1 MFQILTFHV
10 SSSENQDKTTWMARH
25 LPSMSLLLC
34 MSLGSVELCLALR
47 WLLSCFM
54 ECNCPSV
61 MYCILCCLRLFFISS
76 LLLTVWFVPINLE
89 YQDST
94 LVWFPDLLQSG
105 QEAQGQWCCRRLCR
119 WSSSKQNTFPTD
131 RTWGKLACASE
142 WTHLNSGDTQN
153 SSARQSDGS
162 NCASYWFHA
171 ISRYLDTACCF
182 IKSSDGKPNEICNS
196 GN

>member
-1 MFQILTFHV
+1 MDGKT
-10 SSSENQDKTTWMARH
+10 SSFNV
-25 LPSMSLLLC
+25 P
-34 MSLGSVELCLALR
+34 ALVYVTR
-47 WLLSCFM
+47 LSRALSCITVITFLLYGMQLSFSNVLYFM
-54 ECNCPSV
+54 LFEV
-61 MYCILCCLRLFFISS
+61 IFYILQ
-76 LLLTVWFVPINLE
+76 LLTVWFVPVNLE